1 MPLNCGQSSPSAG
14 PTADMNRKAKLNNL
28 TDFAWYK
35 RCVRFE
41 LAIIVHLLVLEEL
54 RLDKYNKT

>member
-1 MPLNCGQSSPSAG
+1 
-14 PTADMNRKAKLNNL
+14 MNRKAKLNNL